1 MLPEDDW
8 RRQLHSGDE
17 ITWNDPD
24 AGACSRSGTIL
35 EIEYDQ
41 EGEDVAKITF
51 TDGEYLEVLLEELS

>member
-24 AGACSRSGTIL
+24 EGTCSRSGTIL
-35 EIEYDQ
+35 EIEYLD
-41 EGEDVAKITF
+41 EDVAKITF